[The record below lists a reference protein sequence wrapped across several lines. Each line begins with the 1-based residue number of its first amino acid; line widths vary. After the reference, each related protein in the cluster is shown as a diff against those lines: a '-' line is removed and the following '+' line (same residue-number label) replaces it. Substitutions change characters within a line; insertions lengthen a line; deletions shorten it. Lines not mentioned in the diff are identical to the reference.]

1 MLEEKITALRKELIE
16 YAAIIEGMIEG
27 SVNAQLRK
35 DSAVLMEIIEKDEPI
50 ANDVEITIEDMCIGM
65 IAQFQPKAK
74 DLRTI
79 LMILKINNDLER
91 AGDHAVN
98 IAESGLFLN
107 DRPQLKPLI
116 DIPRMAQDSI
126 NMLKDSITSFIN
138 EDSPLAYNVCER
150 DNEVDELGNQILR
163 ELITYMTCDPST
175 IERSLQ
181 LLKIA
186 RNLERIADL
195 STNIC
200 EDVIFM
206 VDGAIIKHHILD
218 KNILV

>member
-16 YAAIIEGMIEG
+16 YATAIEGMIEK
-27 SVNAQLRK
+27 SIIALLRK
-35 DSAVLMEIIEKDEPI
+35 DSAMLMEIIEKDEPT
-50 ANDVEITIEDMCIGM
+50 ANNTEIIIEEMCISM

-138 EDSPLAYNVCER
+138 EDSMLAYKVCER
-150 DNEVDELGNQILR
+150 DNEVDDLANQIMR
-163 ELITYMTCDPST
+163 ELITYMTGDPST
-175 IERSLQ
+175 IERSLH
-181 LLKIA
+181 LLKIS
-186 RNLERIADL
+186 RNLERVADL

-206 VDGAIIKHHILD
+206 VEGAIIKHHILD

>member
-1 MLEEKITALRKELIE
+1 MLEEKITILRKELIE
-16 YAAIIEGMIEG
+16 YAAIIEKMIEE
-27 SVNAQLRK
+27 SVNAQVRK
-35 DSAVLMEIIEKDEPI
+35 DSAMLTEIIEKDEQI
-50 ANDVEITIEDMCIGM
+50 ANDTEIIIEEMCISM

-107 DRPQLKPLI
+107 DRPQLKPLL

-138 EDSPLAYNVCER
+138 EDPRLAFSVCER
-150 DNEVDELGNQILR
+150 DNEVDDLANQIMR
-163 ELITYMTCDPST
+163 ELITYMTGDPST
-175 IERSLQ
+175 IERSLH
-181 LLKIA
+181 LLKIS

-206 VDGAIIKHHILD
+206 VEGAVIKHHILD